1 MVDTEIEFFEAAFST
16 GKYQTADG
24 LAIEYRVYGSD
35 QSCSRPTVLCLHG
48 LTRNLR
54 DFEDVAPRIAKLGY
68 RVIVPSQRGRGGSD
82 YDANA
87 ENYHPGQYAEDMIG
101 LLDSLEIKEV
111 FFVGSSMGGIMT
123 MLISQTRPDLII
135 GAVLNDIG
143 IALDPDGVERIMGYV
158 GQAKSFANWREAAR
172 SCQVTNGHAFPLET
186 DLQFWERFARR
197 VCVHRDGGAIE
208 FDYDMNIATPTQN
221 AHAVVP
227 DFTEAF
233 KCLAQK
239 PVLLVRGETSDLL
252 TRATVKEMAAIQPM
266 LEVFE
271 VANIGHVPFLSEP
284 GAWRT
289 LASFLNRVYSKECL
303 NAEL

>member
-1 MVDTEIEFFEAAFST
+1 MNTDLEFVDVAFRT
-16 GKYQTADG
+16 GRHRTLDG
-24 LAIEYRVYGSD
+24 LTIEYRDYSSGQATD
-35 QSCSRPTVLCLHG
+35 GPTVICLHG

-54 DFEDVAPRIAKLGY
+54 DFEDVAPRIAALGF

-82 YDANA
+82 YDPNPD
-87 ENYHPGQYAEDMIG
+87 NYHPGQYAEDMIG
-101 LLDSLEIKEV
+101 LLDSLKIKKA

-143 IALDPDGVERIMGYV
+143 IALDPVGVDRIMGYV
-158 GQAKSFANWREAAR
+158 GAAKSFVTWQEAAR
-172 SCQVTNGHAFPLET
+172 ACRATNGHAFPLET
-186 DLQFWERFARR
+186 SPQYWEQFARR
-197 VCVHRDGGAIE
+197 VCVEREGGEIE
-208 FDYDMNIATPTQN
+208 FDYDLNIAVPTQN

-227 DFTEAF
+227 DFTDAF

-252 TRATVKEMAAIQPM
+252 ARETVKAMAAIHPS

-284 GAWRT
+284 EAWRT
-289 LASFLNRVYSKECL
+289 LARFLTRVFSKERS

>member
-1 MVDTEIEFFEAAFST
+1 MVNTDIEFIDAAFST
-16 GKYQTADG
+16 RKYQTADG
-24 LAIEYRVYGSD
+24 LEIEYRDYGSD
-35 QSCSRPTVLCLHG
+35 QSRNHPTVFCLHG

-54 DFEDVAPRIAKLGY
+54 DFEDLAPRITRLGF

-82 YDANA
+82 YDANT

-101 LLDSLEIKEV
+101 LLDRLEIKKA

-143 IALDPDGVERIMGYV
+143 IALDPDGVKRIMGYV
-158 GQAKSFANWREAAR
+158 GQPKSFANWQEAAR

-186 DLQFWERFARR
+186 DLEYWERFARR
-197 VCVHRDGGAIE
+197 VCVQRDGGAIE
-208 FDYDMNIATPTQN
+208 FDYDMNIAAPTQN

-233 KCLAQK
+233 KCLAKK
-239 PVLLVRGETSDLL
+239 PVLLTRGETSDLL
-252 TRATVKEMAAIQPM
+252 SRTTVKEMAALHPS

-289 LASFLNRVYSKECL
+289 LASFLTRVYSKERSH
-303 NAEL
+303 AEL